1 MPQIQ
6 QFRLPSAR
14 EGHTIYVQAW
24 LPDGPPRAAAQIVHG
39 IAEHVGRYEEIAQFL
54 AAHGFLV
61 CGEDHLGHGR
71 TVEDGA
77 YGFFAPEG
85 GWDLAVADVRRLRE
99 RMGAEHPRLPCFLL
113 GHSMGS
119 FLARTY
125 LIRYPG
131 TLTGCILSGT
141 GQERAPLVA
150 L

>member
-14 EGHTIYVQAW
+14 EGHTIYAQAW
-24 LPDGPPRAAAQIVHG
+24 LPDGPPRAAVQIVHG

-77 YGFFAPEG
+77 YGFLPRKAAGIWLWRTCAACGSTWARNTPASPASCWATPWAPF
-85 GWDLAVADVRRLRE
+85 W
-99 RMGAEHPRLPCFLL
+99 P
-113 GHSMGS
+113 
-119 FLARTY
+119 
-125 LIRYPG
+125 
-131 TLTGCILSGT
+131 
-141 GQERAPLVA
+141 APT
-150 L
+150 